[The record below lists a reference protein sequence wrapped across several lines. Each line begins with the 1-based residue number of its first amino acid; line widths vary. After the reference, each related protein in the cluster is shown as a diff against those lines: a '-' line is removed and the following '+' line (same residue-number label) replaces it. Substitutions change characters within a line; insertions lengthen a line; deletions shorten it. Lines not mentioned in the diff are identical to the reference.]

1 MYTAMTGTSLTK
13 TTQPTMNFKSYK
25 QNLAM
30 ARVCHDHRVKGNLND
45 ENYSLVRKGMEDVI
59 DLAMTEK
66 GTTFTFS
73 QDGWFVMYIR
83 DKKKWKEDEDFLL
96 TAIKGDAVFYETGDE
111 S

>member
-1 MYTAMTGTSLTK
+1 
-13 TTQPTMNFKSYK
+13 MNFKNYK
-25 QNLAM
+25 QSLAM
-30 ARVCHDHRVKGNLND
+30 GSVCREHRLRGNVTKED
-45 ENYSLVRKGMEDVI
+45 YSLLSKGMEDVI

-96 TAIKGDAVFYETGDE
+96 TAIKGSAVFHETGDE
-111 S
+111 L

>member
-30 ARVCHDHRVKGNLND
+30 ANVCREHRLKGNLSD
-45 ENYSLVRKGMEDVI
+45 DGYSLLLKGLEDVT
-59 DLAMTEK
+59 DLAMAEK

-73 QDGWFVMYIR
+73 QGGWFVMYIR

-96 TAIKGDAVFYETGDE
+96 TAIKGDVVFYETGDE